1 MSRCK
6 FTKQSDT
13 LTTVVYESKKLTKLW
28 ATIVRRDSSIYNI
41 TIRLGED
48 GPLLATVAVFRS
60 NAFARRITRQVTK
73 ACMSC
78 LGKHSRHRQNLRA
91 RKAAAK
97 AEPLS
102 PEAELAATV
111 KRQKEIL

>member
-13 LTTVVYESKKLTKLW
+13 LTTVVYESKESPELW
-28 ATIVRRDSSIYNI
+28 AIIVRSDPSFYNI

-48 GPLLATVAVFRS
+48 GLLLATAAVFRGT
-60 NAFARRITRQVTK
+60 FAGRITRQMIK

-78 LGKHSRHRQNLRA
+78 LHKRCVATHANRAA
-91 RKAAAK
+91 RKAAK
-97 AEPLS
+97 NPVN
-102 PEAELAATV
+102 PV
-111 KRQKEIL
+111 NPV

>member
-13 LTTVVYESKKLTKLW
+13 LTTVVYESKELPKLW
-28 ATIVRRDSSIYNI
+28 ATIVRRDSSFYNI

-48 GPLLATVAVFRS
+48 GLLLATASVFRS
-60 NAFARRITRQVTK
+60 NAFAGRITRQMIK

-78 LGKHSRHRQNLRA
+78 LGKHCRLTQNRA
-91 RKAAAK
+91 VRKAAA
-97 AEPLS
+97 EN
-102 PEAELAATV
+102 
-111 KRQKEIL
+111 KEVA

>member
-13 LTTVVYESKKLTKLW
+13 LTTVVYESKELPKLW
-28 ATIVRRDSSIYNI
+28 ATIVRRDSSFYNI

-48 GPLLATVAVFRS
+48 GLLLATASVFRR
-60 NAFARRITRQVTK
+60 NAFAGRITRQMIK

-78 LGKHSRHRQNLRA
+78 LGKHRRHTQNRTA
-91 RKAAAK
+91 RKAAA
-97 AEPLS
+97 EN
-102 PEAELAATV
+102 
-111 KRQKEIL
+111 KEVA